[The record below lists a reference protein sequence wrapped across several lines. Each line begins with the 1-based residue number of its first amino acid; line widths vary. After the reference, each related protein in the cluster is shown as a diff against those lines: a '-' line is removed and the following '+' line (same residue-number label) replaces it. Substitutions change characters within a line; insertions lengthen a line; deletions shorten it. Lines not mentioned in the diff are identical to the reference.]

1 MQPRKFIKRVDMI
14 ISNGLIETLKANNDP
29 FLDYI
34 YVEFEKMF
42 PETLEIMEE
51 FIRMDVSKGI
61 K

>member
-1 MQPRKFIKRVDMI
+1 MI

-42 PETLEIMEE
+42 PETLEIVEE